1 MDRKKFKK
9 ELESMDN
16 TYCSSTATKEKE
28 IIKKSIDSSPVING
42 IRGGYNLIIASQELS
57 ELNCEI
63 TDALR
68 GKLDKIGLLEEMADA
83 YIVLEYLKEIFNITE
98 MDIYKARQI
107 KINRLEKHMNKNNG
121 FME

>member
-16 TYCSSTATKEKE
+16 TYCSSTTTKEKE
-28 IIKKSIDSSPVING
+28 IIRRSIESSPIVNG
-42 IRGGYNLIIASQELS
+42 IKGGYNLIIASQELS

-68 GKLDKIGLLEEMADA
+68 DKLDTYGLLEEMADV
-83 YIVLEYLKEIFNITE
+83 YIVLEYLKQIFDVSE

-107 KINRLEKHMNKNNG
+107 KINRLEKKLNENDYMK
-121 FME
+121 